1 MKKEVYM
8 EDVHRIGLDAMILIK
23 DKLRAFGIEL
33 TDIQDDEIYVPL
45 CNILEKLTNASDYRS
60 HN

>member
-1 MKKEVYM
+1 M